1 MNDLIG
7 FLYDTF
13 SVLFAIF
20 LIGLLI
26 TVTVLWLRFVIKCIR
41 DDKGAQK

>member
-26 TVTVLWLRFVIKCIR
+26 TETVLGLCLVLKCIR
-41 DDKGAQK
+41 EEKRDR

>member
-1 MNDLIG
+1 MSSLIG

-13 SVLFAIF
+13 AVLFAIF

-26 TVTVLWLRFVIKCIR
+26 TVTVLGLRMVIKYIR
-41 DDKGAQK
+41 GEKGERE

>member
-7 FLYDTF
+7 FLCDTF

-20 LIGLLI
+20 LIGLLV
-26 TVTVLWLRFVIKCIR
+26 TVTFLGLRLVLKCIR
-41 DDKGAQK
+41 EEKMDQR

>member
-13 SVLFAIF
+13 AVLFAIF
-20 LIGLLI
+20 LIGLLV
-26 TVTVLWLRFVIKCIR
+26 TGTVLGLRLVFKCIR
-41 DDKGAQK
+41 EEKRDR

>member
-20 LIGLLI
+20 LIGLLV
-26 TVTVLWLRFVIKCIR
+26 TVTVLGLRLVLKWIR
-41 DDKGAQK
+41 EEKRDR

>member
-7 FLYDTF
+7 FLYDAF
-13 SVLFAIF
+13 AVLFAIF

-26 TVTVLWLRFVIKCIR
+26 TVTVLGLRLVIKCIR
-41 DDKGAQK
+41 DDKGTQR